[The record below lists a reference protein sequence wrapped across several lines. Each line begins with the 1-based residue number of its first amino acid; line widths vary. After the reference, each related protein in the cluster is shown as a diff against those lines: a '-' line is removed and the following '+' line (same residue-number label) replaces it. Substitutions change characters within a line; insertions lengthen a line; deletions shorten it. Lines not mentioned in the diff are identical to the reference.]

1 MFTIKLITKKYFF
14 IIFLITV
21 VVIYIKTINAKII
34 YYDLENNILFYFLFL
49 FLSTNDAAS
58 L

>member
-1 MFTIKLITKKYFF
+1 MFTIKLVTKKYFF